1 MSVVALVLSESSIQL
16 VPDGTLLLHLAVIV
30 LLVALVNLTLLR
42 PINRILEERERLT
55 GGQLQ
60 KAHRAFAAAHAQLK
74 RYEDALREART
85 EGYRLLEL
93 NRSEAMRQ
101 RERRINALK
110 QELQALLAGEK
121 AEIARQA
128 EDARRSLI
136 LEAERIGLEISSHI
150 LGRETFEL
158 R

>member
-60 KAHRAFAAAHAQLK
+60 EAHRAFAAAHAQLK

-121 AEIARQA
+121 AVIARQA

>member
-60 KAHRAFAAAHAQLK
+60 EAHRAFAAAHAQLK
-74 RYEDALREART
+74 RYEDALREARA

-101 RERRINALK
+101 RERRINALT